1 MYNLGFSKLSI
12 VLERIMYAVIRTG
25 GKQYRVSAGEK
36 LKIEKLSVAVGSELV
51 LDDVLLVGDGQAL
64 KVGTPVV
71 KGASVKAKIV
81 SHGLAD
87 KVMSF
92 KMRRRKN
99 SKRHRGHR
107 QSFTEIQITGI
118 TA

>member
-1 MYNLGFSKLSI
+1 MYNFAFFQVDRG
-12 VLERIMYAVIRTG
+12 RNMYAVIRTG
-25 GKQYRVSAGEK
+25 GKQYRVSTGEK
-36 LKIEKLSVAVGSELV
+36 LKIEKLPSDVGKELV
-51 LDDVLLVGDGQAL
+51 LDEVLLVGEGQAI

-81 SHGLAD
+81 SHGLGE
-87 KVMSF
+87 KVMTF

-107 QSFTEIQITGI
+107 QGYTEIEITGI
-118 TA
+118 TGA

>member
-1 MYNLGFSKLSI
+1 MYNFGFSKCRGRI
-12 VLERIMYAVIRTG
+12 VYAVIKAG

-36 LKIEKLSVAVGSELV
+36 LKVEKLRAEVGSELV
-51 LDDVLLVGDGQAL
+51 LQDVLLIGDGQSL
-64 KVGTPVV
+64 KVGTPVL
-71 KGASVKAKIV
+71 KGASVKAKVV

-107 QSFTEIQITGI
+107 QGFTEIQITGI
-118 TA
+118 SS

>member
-1 MYNLGFSKLSI
+1 
-12 VLERIMYAVIRTG
+12 MYAVIRTG
-25 GKQYRVSAGEK
+25 GKQYRVSPGEK
-36 LKIEKLSVAVGSELV
+36 LKIERVAAAVGSELV

-64 KVGTPVV
+64 KVGTPVL
-71 KGASVKAKIV
+71 KGAAVKAKV
-81 SHGLAD
+81 TSHGLAE

-107 QSFTEIQITGI
+107 QGYTEIEITGI
-118 TA
+118 AAG

>member
-1 MYNLGFSKLSI
+1 
-12 VLERIMYAVIRTG
+12 MYAVVKTG

-36 LKIEKLSVAVGSELV
+36 LRIEKLAASVGSDLV
-51 LDDVLLVGDGQAL
+51 LDQVLLVGEGQSL
-64 KVGTPVV
+64 KVGNPMVS
-71 KGASVKAKIV
+71 GATVKAKVV
-81 SHGLAD
+81 SHGLAE

-107 QSFTEIQITGI
+107 QDYTEIQITGI
-118 TA
+118 TGA

>member
-1 MYNLGFSKLSI
+1 
-12 VLERIMYAVIRTG
+12 MYAVIRTG

-36 LKIEKLSVAVGSELV
+36 LKIEKLPAGVGSELV
-51 LDDVLLVGDGQAL
+51 LDQVLLVGEGQAL

-81 SHGLAD
+81 SHGLGE
-87 KVMSF
+87 KVMTF
-92 KMRRRKN
+92 KLRRRKN

-107 QSFTEIQITGI
+107 QVYTEIEITGI
-118 TA
+118 TGA

>member
-1 MYNLGFSKLSI
+1 
-12 VLERIMYAVIRTG
+12 MYAVIRTG

-36 LKIEKLSVAVGSELV
+36 LKIEKLPAGVGSELV
-51 LDDVLLVGDGQAL
+51 LDEVLLIAGEGQAL

-81 SHGLAD
+81 SHGLGE
-87 KVMSF
+87 KVMTF
-92 KMRRRKN
+92 KLRRRKN

-107 QSFTEIQITGI
+107 QGYTEIEITGI
-118 TA
+118 TGA

>member
-1 MYNLGFSKLSI
+1 
-12 VLERIMYAVIRTG
+12 MYAVIRTG
-25 GKQYRVSAGEK
+25 GKQYRVSSGEK
-36 LKIEKLSVAVGSELV
+36 LKVEKLPAAVGSELV
-51 LDDVLLVGDGQAL
+51 LQEVLLVGDGQAL
-64 KVGTPVV
+64 KVGTPLL
-71 KGASVKAKIV
+71 KGASVKAKVV

-99 SKRHRGHR
+99 SRRHRGHR
-107 QSFTEIQITGI
+107 QDFTEIQITGI

>member
-1 MYNLGFSKLSI
+1 
-12 VLERIMYAVIRTG
+12 MYAVIRTG
-25 GKQYRVSAGEK
+25 GKQYRVSTGEK
-36 LKIEKLSVAVGSELV
+36 LRIEKLPSEVGKELV
-51 LDDVLLVGDGQAL
+51 LDEVLLVGEGQAI

-81 SHGLAD
+81 SHGLGE
-87 KVMSF
+87 KVMTF

-107 QSFTEIQITGI
+107 QGYTEIEITGI
-118 TA
+118 TGA

>member
-1 MYNLGFSKLSI
+1 
-12 VLERIMYAVIRTG
+12 MYAVIRTG
-25 GKQYRVSAGEK
+25 GKQYRVSSGEK
-36 LKIEKLSVAVGSELV
+36 LKVEKLPAAVGSELV
-51 LDDVLLVGDGQAL
+51 LQDVLLVGDGQAL
-64 KVGTPVV
+64 RVGTPLL
-71 KGASVKAKIV
+71 KGASVKAKVV

-99 SKRHRGHR
+99 SRRHRGHR
-107 QSFTEIQITGI
+107 QDFTEIQITGI